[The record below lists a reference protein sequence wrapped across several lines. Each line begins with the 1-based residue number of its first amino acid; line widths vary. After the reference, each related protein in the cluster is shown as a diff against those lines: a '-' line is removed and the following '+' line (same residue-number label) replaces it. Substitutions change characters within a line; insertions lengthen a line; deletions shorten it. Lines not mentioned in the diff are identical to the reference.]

1 MCVRV
6 CVCAR
11 VWAVR
16 RLMDDGGASTA
27 EWVDSWFP
35 SQEPSLAHTLSSI
48 AGDPAPGS
56 RRSATEG
63 DLQKE
68 KKKKTQSRA
77 TSLPGFKRGIVLKL
91 RPLPCTIVCMQ
102 WRELSDRQAV

>member
-68 KKKKTQSRA
+68 KKKDPVPGNQSARVQTGYCLEIA
-77 TSLPGFKRGIVLKL
+77 SSSVYNRMHAMEGI
-91 RPLPCTIVCMQ
+91 
-102 WRELSDRQAV
+102 E